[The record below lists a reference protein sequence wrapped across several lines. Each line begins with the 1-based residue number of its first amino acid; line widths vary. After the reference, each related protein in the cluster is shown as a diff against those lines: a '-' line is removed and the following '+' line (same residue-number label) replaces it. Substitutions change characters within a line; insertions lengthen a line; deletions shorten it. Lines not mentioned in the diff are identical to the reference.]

1 MIGAMPRYMVVRA
14 FDVGEPEMPDVG
26 RRSRELTEGDF
37 PEITWEHSHVVVDD
51 TGLVRTFCVYAA
63 PSEEVVR
70 MHSKRLGQH
79 QISSIDEIVGD
90 VTPADFPA
98 V

>member
-1 MIGAMPRYMVVRA
+1 VPRYIIVRS
-14 FDVGEPEMPDVG
+14 FDVGENEMPGVG
-26 RRSRELTEGDF
+26 RRSRELVETEF
-37 PEITWEHSHVVVDD
+37 PEVTWEHSHVVLDD
-51 TGLVRTFCVYAA
+51 TGKVRTYCVYAA

-70 MHSKRLGQH
+70 AHSSRLGQH
-79 QISSIDEIVGD
+79 KIDLIEEVVGD

>member
-1 MIGAMPRYMVVRA
+1 MPRYLIIRS
-14 FDVGEPEMPDVG
+14 FDVAEDQMPFIG
-26 RRSRELTEGDF
+26 RRSRVLTEDDF

-51 TGLVRTFCVYAA
+51 DGQVKTFCVYEA
-63 PSEEVVR
+63 PTEDVVR
-70 MHSKRLGQH
+70 QHGAKLGQH
-79 QISSIDEIVGD
+79 KVDGIYEIAGD